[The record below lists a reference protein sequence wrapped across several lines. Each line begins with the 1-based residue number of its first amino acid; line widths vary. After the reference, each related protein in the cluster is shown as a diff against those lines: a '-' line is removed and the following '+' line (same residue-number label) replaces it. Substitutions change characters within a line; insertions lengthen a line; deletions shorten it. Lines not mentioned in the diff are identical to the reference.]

1 MKTLHA
7 LFTANSTRR
16 YPLRR
21 VLFSAPLV
29 LICFAL
35 LQKAQAVSPPPD
47 GAYPGNNTA
56 EGANALLSLTSGV
69 DNTAVGFQALFGNT
83 TGGDNTA
90 TGAKALQ
97 SNTTGVR
104 NSAFGKYALFFNT
117 DGVENTA
124 VGFEALYRNG
134 LGEANTATGG
144 EALFSNI
151 SGHSNTA
158 EGYLALFSNTNGD
171 GNTAIGDEA
180 LFSNTTGN
188 GNTAIGFSALD
199 SNTTGDSNIAIGV
212 NASFNVSTGN
222 DNIAIGTLAGT
233 NVTAAN
239 NVICIGSFVSGANRT
254 NSCYI
259 GNIWQQPGGSQA
271 VYVNAAGKLGAQVSS
286 RRFKDEIKPMEE
298 TSEVI
303 YRLKPVSFR
312 YKPEI
317 EPTRPLGFGLI
328 AEDVEKI
335 NPDLVARDKEGKP
348 YSVRYEAVNA
358 MLLNEFLKEH
368 RKVEEQ
374 QATIT
379 ELKKEL
385 QANAAR
391 QQKQIE
397 ALAVGLQK
405 VSAQVE
411 TSRSIPQVVANK

>member
-1 MKTLHA
+1 MKT
-7 LFTANSTRR
+7 SI
-16 YPLRR
+16 P
-21 VLFSAPLV
+21 PV
-29 LICFAL
+29 LITFALVCFAL
-35 LQKAQAVSPPPD
+35 VQNTQAVSPPPD

-56 EGANALLSLTSGV
+56 EGQNALFSLTSGV
-69 DNTAVGFQALFGNT
+69 DNTAVGFQALFRNT
-83 TGGDNTA
+83 TGSDNTA

-97 SNTTGVR
+97 SNTTGIR
-104 NSAFGKYALFFNT
+104 NSAFGKYALFFNS

-124 VGFEALYRNG
+124 VGFKALYRNG
-134 LGEANTATGG
+134 LGAANTATGG

-151 SGHSNTA
+151 SGQSNTA

-180 LFSNTTGN
+180 LFSNTTGS

-233 NVTAAN
+233 NVTAVD

-259 GNIWQQPGGSQA
+259 GNIWQRPGGSQA

-286 RRFKDEIKPMEE
+286 RRFKDDIKPMEE

-348 YSVRYEAVNA
+348 YTVRYDAVNA

-368 RKVEEQ
+368 RKVQEQ
-374 QATIT
+374 EATIAH
-379 ELKKEL
+379 LKKDFRTTVAQLTARLDE
-385 QANAAR
+385 QAA
-391 QQKQIE
+391 KI
-397 ALAVGLQK
+397 QK
-405 VSAQVE
+405 VSAQLE
-411 TSRSIPQVVANK
+411 ASKSAPQVVNNP

>member
-1 MKTLHA
+1 MKT
-7 LFTANSTRR
+7 SI
-16 YPLRR
+16 P
-21 VLFSAPLV
+21 PV
-29 LICFAL
+29 LITFALVCFAL
-35 LQKAQAVSPPPD
+35 VQNTQAVSPPPD

-56 EGANALLSLTSGV
+56 EGQNALFSLTSGV
-69 DNTAVGFQALFGNT
+69 DNTAVGFQALFRNT
-83 TGGDNTA
+83 TGSDNTA

-97 SNTTGVR
+97 SNTTGIR
-104 NSAFGKYALFFNT
+104 NSAFGKYALFFNS

-124 VGFEALYRNG
+124 VGFKALYRNG
-134 LGEANTATGG
+134 LGAANTATGG

-151 SGHSNTA
+151 SGQSNTA

-180 LFSNTTGN
+180 LFSNTTGS

-233 NVTAAN
+233 NVTAVD

-259 GNIWQQPGGSQA
+259 GNIWQRPGGSQA

-286 RRFKDEIKPMEE
+286 RRFKDDIKPMEE

-348 YSVRYEAVNA
+348 YTVRYDAVNA

-368 RKVEEQ
+368 RTVQELRSTVQKQ
-374 QATIT
+374 QNDFQSKLA
-379 ELKKEL
+379 
-385 QANAAR
+385 Q

-397 ALAVGLQK
+397 ALTAGVQK
-405 VSAQVE
+405 VSAELELSKRAPE
-411 TSRSIPQVVANK
+411 TVSNNH

>member
-1 MKTLHA
+1 MKT
-7 LFTANSTRR
+7 SI
-16 YPLRR
+16 P
-21 VLFSAPLV
+21 PV
-29 LICFAL
+29 LITFALVCFAL
-35 LQKAQAVSPPPD
+35 VQNTQAVSPPPD

-56 EGANALLSLTSGV
+56 EGQNALFSLTSGV
-69 DNTAVGFQALFGNT
+69 DNTAVGFQALFRNT
-83 TGGDNTA
+83 TGSDNTA

-97 SNTTGVR
+97 SNTTGIR
-104 NSAFGKYALFFNT
+104 NSAFGKYALFFNS

-134 LGEANTATGG
+134 LGAANTATGG

-151 SGHSNTA
+151 SGQSNTA

-180 LFSNTTGN
+180 LFSNTTGS

-233 NVTAAN
+233 NVTAVD

-286 RRFKDEIKPMEE
+286 RRFKDDIKPMEE

-317 EPTRPLGFGLI
+317 EPTRLLGFGLI

-348 YSVRYEAVNA
+348 YTVRYDAVNA

-368 RKVEEQ
+368 RTVQELRSTVQKQ
-374 QATIT
+374 QNDFQSKLA
-379 ELKKEL
+379 
-385 QANAAR
+385 Q

-397 ALAVGLQK
+397 ALTAGVQK
-405 VSAQVE
+405 VSAELELSKRAPE
-411 TSRSIPQVVANK
+411 TVSNNH

>member
-1 MKTLHA
+1 MKT
-7 LFTANSTRR
+7 SI
-16 YPLRR
+16 P
-21 VLFSAPLV
+21 PV
-29 LICFAL
+29 LITFALVCFAL
-35 LQKAQAVSPPPD
+35 VQNTQAVSPPPD

-56 EGANALLSLTSGV
+56 EGQNALFSLTSGV
-69 DNTAVGFQALFGNT
+69 DNTAVGFQALFRNT
-83 TGGDNTA
+83 TGSDNTA

-97 SNTTGVR
+97 SNTTGIR
-104 NSAFGKYALFFNT
+104 NSAFGKYALFFNS

-124 VGFEALYRNG
+124 VGFKALYRNG
-134 LGEANTATGG
+134 LGAANTATGG

-151 SGHSNTA
+151 SGQSNTA

-180 LFSNTTGN
+180 LFSNTTGS

-233 NVTAAN
+233 NVTAVD

-286 RRFKDEIKPMEE
+286 RRFKDDIKPMEE

-317 EPTRPLGFGLI
+317 EPTRLLGFGLI

-348 YSVRYEAVNA
+348 YTVRYDAVNA

-368 RKVEEQ
+368 RTVQELRSTVQKQ
-374 QATIT
+374 QNDFQSKLA
-379 ELKKEL
+379 
-385 QANAAR
+385 Q

-397 ALAVGLQK
+397 ALTAGVQK
-405 VSAQVE
+405 VSAELELSKRAPE
-411 TSRSIPQVVANK
+411 TVSNNH

>member
-1 MKTLHA
+1 MKT
-7 LFTANSTRR
+7 SI
-16 YPLRR
+16 P
-21 VLFSAPLV
+21 PV
-29 LICFAL
+29 LITFALVCFAL
-35 LQKAQAVSPPPD
+35 VQNTQAVSPPPD

-56 EGANALLSLTSGV
+56 EGQNALFSLTSGV
-69 DNTAVGFQALFGNT
+69 DNTAVGFQALFRNT
-83 TGGDNTA
+83 TGSDNTA

-97 SNTTGVR
+97 SNTTGIR
-104 NSAFGKYALFFNT
+104 NSAFGKYALFFNS

-134 LGEANTATGG
+134 LGAANTATGG

-151 SGHSNTA
+151 SGQSNTA

-180 LFSNTTGN
+180 LFSNTTGS

-233 NVTAAN
+233 NVTAVD

-259 GNIWQQPGGSQA
+259 GNIWQRPGGSQA

-286 RRFKDEIKPMEE
+286 RRFKDDIKPMEE

-317 EPTRPLGFGLI
+317 EPTRLLGFGLI

-348 YSVRYEAVNA
+348 YTVRYDAVNA

-368 RKVEEQ
+368 RTVQELRSTVQKQ
-374 QATIT
+374 QNDFQSKLA
-379 ELKKEL
+379 
-385 QANAAR
+385 Q

-397 ALAVGLQK
+397 ALTAGVQK
-405 VSAQVE
+405 VSAELELSKRAPE
-411 TSRSIPQVVANK
+411 TVSNNH

>member
-1 MKTLHA
+1 MKT
-7 LFTANSTRR
+7 SI
-16 YPLRR
+16 P
-21 VLFSAPLV
+21 PV
-29 LICFAL
+29 LITFALVCFAL
-35 LQKAQAVSPPPD
+35 VQNTQAVSPPPD

-56 EGANALLSLTSGV
+56 EGQNALFSLTSGV
-69 DNTAVGFQALFGNT
+69 DNTAVGFQALFRNT
-83 TGGDNTA
+83 TGSDNTA

-97 SNTTGVR
+97 SNTTGIR
-104 NSAFGKYALFFNT
+104 NSAFGKYALFFNS

-134 LGEANTATGG
+134 LGAANTATGG

-151 SGHSNTA
+151 SGQSNTA

-180 LFSNTTGN
+180 LFSNTTGS

-222 DNIAIGTLAGT
+222 DNIGIGTLAGT
-233 NVTAAN
+233 NVTAVD

-286 RRFKDEIKPMEE
+286 RRFKDDIKPMEE

-317 EPTRPLGFGLI
+317 EPTRLLGFGLI

-348 YSVRYEAVNA
+348 YTVRYDAVNA

-368 RKVEEQ
+368 RTVQELRSTVQKQ
-374 QATIT
+374 QNDFQSKLA
-379 ELKKEL
+379 
-385 QANAAR
+385 Q

-397 ALAVGLQK
+397 ALTAGVQK
-405 VSAQVE
+405 VSAELELSKRAPE
-411 TSRSIPQVVANK
+411 TVSNNH